1 MAGRHRG
8 ERAYDEDKRKR
19 PDKINLI
26 RALVYKS
33 LADWLSG
40 LSDDKDLIF
49 VMFSKTSLADWIFGY
64 LYIGNGLSDRLTDW
78 ICGKSDHTYQILA
91 NQIRYLIF
99 SMPVYIDWQIKIL
112 DYQIID
118 T

>member
-1 MAGRHRG
+1 M
-8 ERAYDEDKRKR
+8 
-19 PDKINLI
+19 I
-26 RALVYKS
+26 LVYKS

-40 LSDDKDLIF
+40 LSDDKDLLF

-64 LYIGNGLSDRLTDW
+64 LYIGNGLSDRLADW

-99 SMPVYIDWQIKIL
+99 SMPLYIDWQIEIL